1 MELQFLKRIAVSIP
15 ERKENKSYVVENKEE
30 DNKE

>member
-15 ERKENKSYVVENKEE
+15 ERKENKTYVVELKEE
-30 DNKE
+30 DKE